1 MKFAITY
8 LGICLRIWN
17 KLLTRCIKKNF
28 GQKQKSI
35 LRWYINFNLNLYI
48 KFISQNNKVIFSVSS
63 LLFLIFLNSSG
74 NTEARPTDVL
84 QPYNS
89 EDNHTFFWL
98 CELEKPNPNRRGS
111 GLGDEK
117 FLNLQIYITND
128 NTIIE
133 EMKQLENSS
142 KPDLRETA
150 IQDEASAVG
159 EADAKLFQV
168 SRTARNAV
176 NACIKRFVYRIIYNL
191 VFKIPVC
198 KQSCKTKFR
207 TVNFS
212 NGKNLA
218 IAYDCYNWSIAQFI
232 SYLFISVKWTR
243 IGM

>member
-1 MKFAITY
+1 M
-8 LGICLRIWN
+8 
-17 KLLTRCIKKNF
+17 
-28 GQKQKSI
+28 
-35 LRWYINFNLNLYI
+35 RWYINFNLNLYI

-74 NTEARPTDVL
+74 NTEARPTDFL
-84 QPYNS
+84 QPHNS
-89 EDNHTFFWL
+89 EQNDSFL
-98 CELEKPNPNRRGS
+98 GLGELESPNSDREESRS
-111 GLGDEK
+111 GDDK
-117 FLNLQIYITND
+117 FLNLQIYTMD
-128 NTIIE
+128 DKAFIE
-133 EMKQLENSS
+133 ELDQLGKSS
-142 KPDLRETA
+142 KPDHLQETET
-150 IQDEASAVG
+150 QDEASAVG

-218 IAYDCYNWSIAQFI
+218 IAYDCYN
-232 SYLFISVKWTR
+232 
-243 IGM
+243 

>member
-1 MKFAITY
+1 M
-8 LGICLRIWN
+8 
-17 KLLTRCIKKNF
+17 
-28 GQKQKSI
+28 
-35 LRWYINFNLNLYI
+35 
-48 KFISQNNKVIFSVSS
+48 QNNEIILSVSS
-63 LLFLIFLNSSG
+63 LLLFIFLNSAG

-98 CELEKPNPNRRGS
+98 GELEKPNPNRRES
-111 GLGDEK
+111 GLDGEK

-133 EMKQLENSS
+133 GMKQLENSS
-142 KPDLRETA
+142 KPDLKETET
-150 IQDEASAVG
+150 QDEASAVG

-218 IAYDCYNWSIAQFI
+218 IAYDCYN
-232 SYLFISVKWTR
+232 
-243 IGM
+243 